1 MNLWQN
7 YSRAWIEAY
16 NEFVKRYTK
25 LTENWLS
32 LGRAYLLNGALGV
45 ASMVNGVEITGTN
58 IASYKQIAVNLRYT
72 GNGSSPAITV
82 EAGAVKL
89 NLVDFLST
97 FMMGIG
103 SLESLAGSF
112 RTSLSL
118 SGRSTIN
125 AEWKSP
131 TDVTIELDG
140 NTTLND
146 TNFISITV
154 HK

>member
-1 MNLWQN
+1 M
-7 YSRAWIEAY
+7 
-16 NEFVKRYTK
+16 
-25 LTENWLS
+25 TENWLN
-32 LGRAYLLNGALGV
+32 LGRAHQLNGALGV

-58 IASYKQIAVNLRYT
+58 IASDKQIAVNVRYT
-72 GNGSSPAITV
+72 GNGSSPTTTV

-97 FMMGIG
+97 FRSLMMGIG
-103 SLESLAGSF
+103 SIESLAAGSF
-112 RTSLSL
+112 RPSLAL
-118 SGRSTIN
+118 SGRSRIN

-131 TDVTIELDG
+131 TEVTIELDG

-146 TNFISITV
+146 TNFIGITI